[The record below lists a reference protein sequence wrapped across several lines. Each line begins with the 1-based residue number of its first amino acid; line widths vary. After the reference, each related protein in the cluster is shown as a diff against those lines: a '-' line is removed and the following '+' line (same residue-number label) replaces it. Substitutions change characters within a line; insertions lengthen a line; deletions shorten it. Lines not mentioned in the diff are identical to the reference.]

1 MTLLHPELVDET
13 LARYATALGSSAPVY
28 RNHVLRGLNYHALLL
43 REALP
48 DSAVLAWTVHDLG
61 VWTAGTL
68 DYLAPSADLVNE
80 LANDFGVTDV
90 DGARA
95 MVLDHHKLRAADN
108 RLNETFRRA
117 DLIDASRGVIRYGI
131 ARARVREIVGT
142 FPYLGFHRWLAAGLA
157 RHAVKHPTAP
167 APMVR
172 W

>member
-1 MTLLHPELVDET
+1 MTLLRPELVDET
-13 LARYATALGSSAPVY
+13 LATYATALGPSAPVY

-43 REALP
+43 GRTP
-48 DSAVLAWTVHDLG
+48 PNTAVLAWTVHDLG
-61 VWTAGTL
+61 VWTVGTL

-90 DGARA
+90 DSARA
-95 MVLDHHKLRAADN
+95 MVLDHHKLRPTDN
-108 RLNETFRRA
+108 RLSETFRRA
-117 DLIDASRGVIRYGI
+117 DLIDVSRGVIRFGV
-131 ARARVREIVGT
+131 ARARVREIADE

-157 RHAVKHPTAP
+157 RHAIKHPTAP